1 MLHDNTYKNEGWTE
15 VIEPKR
21 SLLDVNL
28 KELWRYRDLI
38 MLFVRRDFVSIYKQT
53 VLGPLWLFIQP
64 LFTTITFYFVFS
76 KIAKIPTD
84 NVDPI
89 LFYLSGITL
98 WNYFSDC
105 FSKTSNTFVANAG
118 IFGKVYFPRLAT
130 PISIVIS
137 SLIKLGIQVLLFA
150 GIALYRVYFHG
161 AQISINETILFLP
174 ILIILMAIMGL
185 GLGIIFSALTTKYR
199 DLSFLLTFGIQ
210 LLMYATP
217 IIYPLS
223 YTSGKLHKILSYNPL
238 TPIIENFRYAFFGI
252 GQLDIQGLIYTSV
265 FSISVLI
272 LGVIIFNRVEKNFM
286 DTV

>member
-1 MLHDNTYKNEGWTE
+1 MKETWTE
-15 VIEPKR
+15 VISPKR
-21 SLLDVNL
+21 SLLDINL

-38 MLFVRRDFVSIYKQT
+38 MLFVRRDFVATYKQT
-53 VLGPLWLFIQP
+53 ILGPIWLFLQP
-64 LFTTITFYFVFS
+64 LFTTLTFFFVFNQ
-76 KIAKIPTD
+76 IAKIPTD
-84 NVDPI
+84 GIDPI

-105 FSKTSNTFVANAG
+105 FNKTSNTFVANAG

-137 SLIKLGIQVLLFA
+137 NLIKLGIQVLLFVA
-150 GIALYRVYFHG
+150 
-161 AQISINETILFLP
+161 ILIYQMITKDVQLNVNAYILILP
-174 ILIILMAIMGL
+174 YLIILMAVMGL

-223 YTSGKLHKILSYNPL
+223 YTGGKLHTIISMNPL
-238 TPIIENFRYAFFGI
+238 TPIMESFRYAFFSIGTLDWSGLAFTSIFSFGVLFIGI
-252 GQLDIQGLIYTSV
+252 
-265 FSISVLI
+265 
-272 LGVIIFNRVEKNFM
+272 IIFNQVEKSFM

>member
-1 MLHDNTYKNEGWTE
+1 MSKDENWSE
-15 VIEPKR
+15 IIRPKR
-21 SLLDVNL
+21 HWLDINL

-38 MLFVRRDFVSIYKQT
+38 LLFVRRDFVSVYKQT

-76 KIAKIPTD
+76 RIAKIPTD

-137 SLIKLGIQVLLFA
+137 NLIKLGIQVLLFV

-161 AQISINETILFLP
+161 AQININETILLLP
-174 ILIILMAIMGL
+174 VLILLMAIMGL

-223 YTSGKLHKILSYNPL
+223 FTSGKLHQILSYNPI

-252 GQLDIQGLIYTSV
+252 GYLDISGLIYTTI
-265 FSISVLI
+265 FSLVVLI

>member
-1 MLHDNTYKNEGWTE
+1 MNNEGDWSE
-15 VIEPKR
+15 IIRPKR
-21 SLLDVNL
+21 HWLDFNL
-28 KELWRYRDLI
+28 KELWKYKDLI
-38 MLFVRRDFVSIYKQT
+38 LLFVRRDFVSVHKQT
-53 VLGPLWLFIQP
+53 ILGPLWLFIQP

-76 KIAKIPTD
+76 KIARIPTD

-137 SLIKLGIQVLLFA
+137 NLIKLGIQIVLFVA
-150 GIALYRVYFHG
+150 IALYQVYFNN
-161 AQISINETILFLP
+161 ASINMNATILILP
-174 ILIILMAIMGL
+174 VLILLMAIMGL

-223 YTSGKLHKILSYNPL
+223 FTHGKLRDILSYNPL

-252 GQLDIQGLIYTSV
+252 GQFDFQGLIYTAIFSV
-265 FSISVLI
+265 TVLI
-272 LGVIIFNRVEKNFM
+272 LGVLIFNRVEKNFM